1 MVDKVRFAF
10 TVINPELGA
19 LSTLPYLP
27 LILTY
32 QNRCVSVSGLLDTGS
47 SVNVLRYEIGLRL
60 EAGLKCMVSLKR
72 DL

>member
-10 TVINPELGA
+10 TEVDPNLGA

-32 QNRCVSVSGLLDTGS
+32 SVSLTHEVHS
-47 SVNVLRYEIGLRL
+47 TVLSHFSQE
-60 EAGLKCMVSLKR
+60 KR
-72 DL
+72 EN